1 MKHFLSDTISN
12 HIQNKILKAIA
23 IQHNDTYGLLRS
35 PILANFQNVPKGLKI
50 KIKHLNSIII
60 KQKLIFFIIN
70 VIIKNINIFYKI

>member
-1 MKHFLSDTISN
+1 MKHFLSDIISN

-50 KIKHLNSIII
+50 KNKTF
-60 KQKLIFFIIN
+60 K
-70 VIIKNINIFYKI
+70 